1 VADAPNLPETTA
13 DGDPGHTAGH
23 DDTNRSVNALKTA
36 HDTHAALTS
45 TAHGGII
52 GPQVINAKGD
62 LIAGTANDNFAIVP
76 AGADGELV
84 VYDSAQTTGI
94 DSVSFSS
101 LLADA
106 GLGSGG
112 NVITVQDEGVAIST
126 AYGTLNFRGTGV
138 VATEDTVN
146 NRINIDISTGT
157 TTVNQKSVASDQSV
171 ASSTTLVDGSGLSQA
186 IAASEVWEVSG
197 IVAFRADAA
206 ADIKLTMVS
215 PTGSVQLTRAEG
227 INAPGTTTTSGPM
240 HATFY
245 GPSPTAQPFG
255 GLGASAGNEVSVKID
270 GQLRNGSTAGN
281 WKLQWAQQVSSA
293 TASVLLTAS
302 FLTFARVS

>member
-52 GPQVINAKGD
+52 GPTVINAKGD

-84 VYDSAQTTGI
+84 VYDSAQATGI

-112 NVITVQDEGVAIST
+112 NVITVQDEGVAITT

-138 VATEDTVN
+138 VATEDAAN

-171 ASSTTLVDGSGLSQA
+171 TSSTTLVDGTGLSQA

-197 IVAFRADAA
+197 VLAFRADAA
-206 ADIKLTMVS
+206 ADIKLTMVG
-215 PTGSVQLTRAEG
+215 PTGR
-227 INAPGTTTTSGPM
+227 
-240 HATFY
+240 
-245 GPSPTAQPFG
+245 
-255 GLGASAGNEVSVKID
+255 
-270 GQLRNGSTAGN
+270 R
-281 WKLQWAQQVSSA
+281 
-293 TASVLLTAS
+293 
-302 FLTFARVS
+302 R